1 MKLSDAAADQTSL
14 NHPTVDGKFIRIR
27 GARQNNLKNLDL
39 DIPLNALTVV
49 TGVSGSGKSTL
60 AFDILYAEGQ
70 RRYVESFSAYARQF
84 LERMDKPDVETIEGI
99 PPTIAIDQS
108 RPVRTSRST
117 VGTMTELHDHF
128 KLLFAKIAVLY
139 CRGCERVV
147 ARDSAQS
154 VIGKLGAWP
163 EGTPGVLTFPL
174 TVSAVAWD
182 DLRSGLRQAG
192 FQRLLVERAI
202 REIDELDQPPGG
214 GEALQ
219 VVVDRFAFRPE
230 NKKRIADSLE
240 QAFHYGKGRLNLF
253 LPQEDWHCEP
263 FSNQLHC
270 PRCEISY
277 RDPVPNFFSFNS
289 PLGACE
295 TCRGFGRVIDIDL
308 DLVVP
313 DPGKSLSDGAIKP
326 WINRTRRTRRLL
338 DFCERK
344 KIPAKK
350 SWGELT
356 DKQKNLVIEGD
367 GEYKGIRGWFHRLER
382 KSYRMHV
389 RVLLARYRAY
399 LMCPDCQGTRLKP
412 DALHYR
418 IDGKDIAQVSAMSV
432 GAAQRF
438 FQELKPAG
446 ALDQVASL
454 ILGEI
459 RRRLGYL
466 VGVGLEYLTLDRQ
479 SRTLSGGELERVDL
493 TTAIGS
499 SLVNTLYVLDEPSI
513 GLHPRDSRRLVE
525 ILQRLRA
532 NQNTVIVVE
541 HDPEIIKECDH
552 IIDLGPKA
560 GEQGG
565 KIMFAGSY
573 DELLRDEESLTAAYL
588 SRRKSIPLP
597 ARRRKALLQRA
608 IRIKGARANNLKS
621 IDVDIPLGNLV
632 CITGVSGSGKS
643 SLVDEVLHRNLKK
656 LKEAPTAAVTDC
668 ASIAG
673 LDKISEV
680 VLVDQSPVGTTP
692 RSNPATY
699 MKAFDGVRRLF
710 AAADLARLRG
720 YTPSTFSFNVEGGRC
735 ETCRGE
741 GFEKIEMQFLS
752 DVYTS
757 CPECHGSRFR
767 EEVLEVAY
775 RGKNIRQTL
784 DLTVAEALEFFKD
797 TAEIS
802 ERLEPLRAV
811 GLEYVRLGQPLTT
824 LSGGE
829 SQRLKLAAHMAKAR
843 KAGTLF
849 IFDEPTTGL
858 HFHDIERLLWAF
870 NELVDQGHSIV
881 VIEHN
886 MEVVKCADHII
897 DLGPEGGDGGG
908 EIVAVGSP
916 AEIARCERSHTGAY
930 LRPHLNGA
938 ASSFNP
944 ALEKRSRV
952 QEFKSSSADQNAIA
966 IVGAK
971 EHNLKNISLN
981 IPRDRFVVFTGLSGS
996 GKSSLAFDIVYAE
1009 GQRRYID
1016 SLSAYARQF
1025 LEVMAR
1031 PNVDYVAGI
1040 PPTVAIEQRLSQGGK
1055 KSTVATVTEIYHYL
1069 RLLYSKIG
1077 KQHCV
1082 QCGRQIHSL
1091 TRSQILD
1098 RIGRSYRGKEVLVLS
1113 PIVRGRKGFH
1123 KEVIAGARR
1132 LGYRRARIDGKLVEL
1147 RAPELTDGLERF
1159 KEHNIDIVVGKAK
1172 AGGRE
1177 VEAMI
1182 DQGLR
1187 LGNGVIHL
1195 VSERGEQIFNLRLFC
1210 LGCGIGYEPLDPR
1223 LFSFNSQQ
1231 GACNQCGGMGV
1242 TWSFDPDLIF
1252 TDPRR
1257 SVRDAIGGI
1266 SPSSSVNGSEVERAL
1281 QRLLQDLKDEHD
1293 VDIDQPFGKLAK
1305 KVQQTVLNGGSGRGA
1320 FIGLVPFLD
1329 DLWRAGGEDAASEL
1343 DALMTEA
1350 PCSACQ
1356 GRRLNQRA
1364 QAVKVEGKAIWQIT
1378 ALAVDEAREYF
1389 AALDL
1394 SRSANGNAARDQAVA
1409 EKILREIHQ
1418 RLNFLSEVGL
1428 PYLTLDRRADTLS
1441 GGEAQ
1446 RIRLAAQLGSN
1457 LRGVCYIL
1465 DEPTIGL
1472 HPRDNDMLL
1481 RTLRRLEQLGNSVLV
1496 VEHDEATIQSADLIV
1511 DLGPGAGVGGGSVV
1525 CIGTPAEIKD
1535 NPDSPTGA
1543 YLRAPKRRLGP
1554 QRDFSRTSWLGVRG
1568 AKAHNLRN
1576 IDVKIPL
1583 GMWTCVTGISGS
1595 GKSTLVREVLYKG
1608 LKLHL
1613 GQFAGR
1619 PGAHKE
1625 ITGWKT
1631 LERVVE
1637 VDQTPIGKTPRSVPA
1652 SYVGLLDEIR
1662 KLYALAPEARLRGYT
1677 PSRFSFNVKGGR
1689 CETCAGQGKIR
1700 KEMSFL
1706 PDVFIDCENCGGE
1719 RFNEETL
1726 GIRFND
1732 KSIAD
1737 IFRMTVEEAAPFFHA
1752 FAKIARPLKILD
1764 DIGMGYITLGQASN
1778 TLSGGEAQRI
1788 KLAYELGKESRGKTL
1803 YVLDEPTTGL
1813 HFADVEKLIHILHR
1827 LVDMGNTVITIEHN
1841 LDIVKDA
1848 DYLIDLGPE
1857 GGEQG
1862 GEVVACGS
1870 PLEVAKS
1877 GKHSHTARFLRE
1889 YLENGAAP
1897 RTRAETPYGATA

>member
-1 MKLSDAAADQTSL
+1 MSE
-14 NHPTVDGKFIRIR
+14 NFIHIR
-27 GARQNNLKNLDL
+27 GAKQNNLKNLDL
-39 DIPLNALTVV
+39 QIPLNALTVI

-84 LERMDKPDVETIEGI
+84 LDRMDKPDVESIEGI

-108 RPVRTSRST
+108 RPVKTSRST
-117 VGTMTELHDHF
+117 VGTMTELHDHL
-128 KLLFAKIAVLY
+128 KLLFSKIAVLY

-147 ARDSAQS
+147 ERDTAQS
-154 VIGKLGAWP
+154 VFHKLAALP
-163 EGTPGVLTFPL
+163 EGSPVVLTFPL
-174 TVSAVAWD
+174 AASSVSWD
-182 DLRSGLRQAG
+182 EVRKGLQQAG
-192 FQRLLVERAI
+192 FHRLLVQQSV
-202 REIDELDQPPGG
+202 RELDELNDAPPDGL
-214 GEALQ
+214 EI
-219 VVVDRFAFRPE
+219 VVDRFAYRRD
-230 NKKRIADSLE
+230 NQKRILDSLE
-240 QAFHYGKGRLNLF
+240 QAFHYGKGRLNFF
-253 LPQEDWHCEP
+253 LPQENWRREP
-263 FSNQLHC
+263 FSNHLHC
-270 PRCEISY
+270 PHCDITY
-277 RDPVPNFFSFNS
+277 RDPTSNLFSFNS

-308 DLVVP
+308 DLVIP
-313 DPGKSLSDGAIKP
+313 DPGKPLSEGAIKP
-326 WINRTRRTRRLL
+326 WVTKARRMRRLME
-338 DFCERK
+338 FCERK
-344 KIPAKK
+344 RIPTKK
-350 SWGELT
+350 PFGELT
-356 DKQKNLVIEGD
+356 GKQKQLIIDGD
-367 GEYKGIRGWFHRLER
+367 GDFKGIRGWFRRLER
-382 KSYRMHV
+382 RSYRMHV

-399 LMCPDCQGTRLKP
+399 LLCPECQGSRLKP

-418 IDGKDIAQVSAMSV
+418 IEGKDIAQINAMSV
-432 GAAQRF
+432 GAAHRF
-438 FQELKPAG
+438 FSELKPTG
-446 ALDQVASL
+446 AMDQVAGL
-454 ILGEI
+454 ILEEI

-466 VGVGLEYLTLDRQ
+466 LGVGLEYLTLDRQ

-525 ILQRLRA
+525 ILHRLRS
-532 NQNTVIVVE
+532 NQNTIVVVE
-541 HDPEIIKECDH
+541 HDPEIIKETDY

-565 KIMFAGSY
+565 RVMFAGSY
-573 DELLRDEESLTAAYL
+573 DALLKNENSLTAAYL
-588 SRRKSIPLP
+588 SRRKTIPFPLRNRKPFLKRSI
-597 ARRRKALLQRA
+597 K
-608 IRIKGARANNLKS
+608 IEGACANNLKN
-621 IDVDIPLGNLV
+621 IDIEIPLGLLV

-643 SLVDEVLHRNLKK
+643 SLVDEVLYRNLKK
-656 LKEAPTAAVTDC
+656 LKESTVANVVHC
-668 ASIAG
+668 AKIEGA
-673 LDKISEV
+673 DKISEI

-699 MKAFDGVRRLF
+699 MKVFDGIRRLF
-710 AAADLARLRG
+710 AGVDLSRMRG
-720 YTPSTFSFNVEGGRC
+720 YTPSTFSFNIEGGRC

-741 GFEKIEMQFLS
+741 GYEKVEMQFLS

-767 EEVLEVAY
+767 EEILEVTC
-775 RGKNIRQTL
+775 RGKNIRGIL
-784 DLTVAEALEFFKD
+784 DLTVSEAIEFFKD
-797 TAEIS
+797 TPEIKDG
-802 ERLEPLRAV
+802 LYPLRAV

-829 SQRLKLAAHMAKAR
+829 SQRLKLAAHMARAK

-870 NELVDQGHSIV
+870 NELIDQGHSIV

-897 DLGPEGGDGGG
+897 DLGLEGGDAGGS
-908 EIVAVGSP
+908 IIAVGTPEQVAQVES
-916 AEIARCERSHTGAY
+916 SHTGRY
-930 LRPHLNGA
+930 LRPYLRTDT
-938 ASSFNP
+938 ASPFVP
-944 ALEKRSRV
+944 KLEKSLSV
-952 QEFKSSSADQNAIA
+952 QEKKRSTENDNAIT

-981 IPRDRFVVFTGLSGS
+981 IPRDRFVVITGLSGS
-996 GKSSLAFDIVYAE
+996 GKSSLAFDIIYAE

-1025 LEVMAR
+1025 LQVRAR
-1031 PNVDYVAGI
+1031 PNVDLLAGI

-1055 KSTVATVTEIYHYL
+1055 NSTVATVTEIYHYL
-1069 RLLYSKIG
+1069 RLLYSKVG

-1082 QCGRQIHSL
+1082 QCGRQIRSL

-1098 RIGRSYRGKEVLVLS
+1098 RVSRSYRGKEVMVLS
-1113 PIVRGRKGFH
+1113 PMVRGRKGFH
-1123 KEVIAGARR
+1123 KEIIAGARR
-1132 LGYRRARIDGKLVEL
+1132 LGYRRARIDGELMEL
-1147 RAPELTDGLERF
+1147 RSPELSNGLERF
-1159 KEHNIDIVVGKAK
+1159 KEHDIDIVIGKAK

-1182 DQGLR
+1182 DHGLR

-1195 VSERGEQIFNLRLFC
+1195 ISERGEQIFNQRLFC
-1210 LGCGIGYEPLDPR
+1210 LQCGIGYEPLDPR
-1223 LFSFNSQQ
+1223 LFSFNSRQ
-1231 GACNQCGGMGV
+1231 GACSQCGGMGFE
-1242 TWSFDPDLIF
+1242 WDFDPDLIIA
-1252 TDPRR
+1252 DPTK
-1257 SVRDAIGGI
+1257 SA
-1266 SPSSSVNGSEVERAL
+1266 SETLITLADLFSGNASHL
-1281 QRLLQDLKDEHD
+1281 QRAMLRLLDSLKEKDPI
-1293 VDIDQPFGKLAK
+1293 DIDKPFARLAK
-1305 KVQQTVLNGGSGRGA
+1305 KPRQEILYGGSGRGA
-1320 FIGLVPFLD
+1320 FVGLIPCLRD
-1329 DLWRAGGEDAASEL
+1329 IWQQLENDPSPELAELLSES
-1343 DALMTEA
+1343 
-1350 PCSACQ
+1350 PCPACL
-1356 GRRLNQRA
+1356 GRRLNSRA
-1364 QAVKVEGKAIWQIT
+1364 QAVRVDGKAIWQVT
-1378 ALAVDEAREYF
+1378 AFSVHEAREYF
-1389 AALDL
+1389 NSLQIAHAD
-1394 SRSANGNAARDQAVA
+1394 NGNAERDRAVA
-1409 EKILREIHQ
+1409 DKILREIQQ
-1418 RLNFLSEVGL
+1418 RLQFLSEVGL

-1481 RTLRRLEQLGNSVLV
+1481 RTLRRLEEVGNTVLV
-1496 VEHDEATIQSADLIV
+1496 VEHDEATIESADLIV
-1511 DLGPGAGVGGGSVV
+1511 DLGPGAGVHGGKVVALGS
-1525 CIGTPAEIKD
+1525 PEEIRKD
-1535 NPDSPTGA
+1535 PNSLTGA
-1543 YLRAPKRRLGP
+1543 FLRAERKRIGPKRELVKP
-1554 QRDFSRTSWLGVRG
+1554 AWLTIRG
-1568 AKAHNLRN
+1568 AKANNLKN
-1576 IDVKIPL
+1576 IDIGLPL

-1608 LKLHL
+1608 LKMKLD
-1613 GQFAGR
+1613 QFAGR
-1619 PGAHKE
+1619 PGAHKD
-1625 ITGWKT
+1625 IIGWQA

-1652 SYVGLLDEIR
+1652 SYVGVLDEIR

-1689 CETCAGQGKIR
+1689 CEECAGQGKIR

-1706 PDVFIDCENCGGE
+1706 PDVFIDCEVCRGE

-1726 GIRFND
+1726 SIRYND
-1732 KSIAD
+1732 KNIAD
-1737 IFRMTVEEAAPFFHA
+1737 VFRMTVEETVPFFHA
-1752 FAKIARPLKILD
+1752 FPKIARPLKILD
-1764 DIGMGYITLGQASN
+1764 DIGMGYITLGQSSN

-1788 KLAYELGKESRGKTL
+1788 KLAYELGKESHGKTL

-1813 HFADVEKLIHILHR
+1813 HFIDVEKLIHILHR
-1827 LVDMGNTVITIEHN
+1827 LVEMGNTVVTIEHN

-1862 GEVVACGS
+1862 GHLVACGS
-1870 PLEVAKS
+1870 PLEVIMD
-1877 GKHSHTARFLRE
+1877 GKQSYTARFLRE
-1889 YLENGAAP
+1889 YLNGGAAKSNGDGVQALQQVV
-1897 RTRAETPYGATA
+1897 TV

>member
-1 MKLSDAAADQTSL
+1 MSQ
-14 NHPTVDGKFIRIR
+14 NWIQIR
-27 GARQNNLKNLDL
+27 GAKQNNLKNLDL
-39 DIPLNALTVV
+39 QIPLNALTVI

-84 LERMDKPDVETIEGI
+84 LDRMDKPDVESIEGI

-108 RPVRTSRST
+108 RPVKTSRST

-128 KLLFAKIAVLY
+128 KLLFSKIAVLY
-139 CRGCERVV
+139 CRGCNRIVER
-147 ARDSAQS
+147 DTAQS
-154 VIGKLGAWP
+154 VFKKLSSLP
-163 EGTPGVLTFPL
+163 EGSPVVLTFPL
-174 TVSAVAWD
+174 APSSVPWEEV
-182 DLRSGLRQAG
+182 RNGLQRAG
-192 FQRLLVERAI
+192 FHRLLSHQTLL
-202 REIDELDQPPGG
+202 ELDQTERSPSN
-214 GEALQ
+214 GEALE
-219 VVVDRFAFRPE
+219 VVADRFAYRPQ
-230 NKKRIADSLE
+230 NKKRISDSLE
-240 QAFHYGKGRLNLF
+240 QAFHYGKGKLNLF
-253 LPQEDWHCEP
+253 FPAEGWRREP
-263 FSNQLHC
+263 FSNHFHC
-270 PRCEISY
+270 PHCDLFY
-277 RDPVPNFFSFNS
+277 RDPVPNLFSFNS

-308 DLVVP
+308 DLVIP
-313 DPGKSLSDGAIKP
+313 DPGKSLSEGAIKP
-326 WINRTRRTRRLL
+326 WINRMRRTRRLF

-344 KIPAKK
+344 KIPTKK
-350 SWGELT
+350 PYNELT
-356 DKQKNLVIEGD
+356 AKQKQLILDGD
-367 GEYKGIRGWFHRLER
+367 GDYKGIRGWFRRLER
-382 KSYRMHV
+382 RSYRMHV

-399 LMCPDCQGTRLKP
+399 LLCPECQGSRLKP

-418 IDGKDIAQVSAMSV
+418 IEGKDIAQVNAMNVSE
-432 GAAQRF
+432 AFRF
-438 FQELKPAG
+438 FNDLKPAG
-446 ALDQVASL
+446 NLDQVASL
-454 ILGEI
+454 ILEEI

-525 ILQRLRA
+525 ILHRLRA
-532 NQNTVIVVE
+532 NQNTVVVVE
-541 HDPEIIKECDH
+541 HDPEIIKESDF

-565 KIMFAGSY
+565 QVMFAGAY
-573 DELLRDEESLTAAYL
+573 DALLQDEKSLTAAYL
-588 SRRKSIPLP
+588 SQRKKIPFP
-597 ARRRKALLQRA
+597 ARNRKPLLQRS
-608 IRIKGARANNLKS
+608 IKIKGASANNLKD
-621 IDVDIPLGNLV
+621 IDIEIPLGLLV

-643 SLVDEVLHRNLKK
+643 SLVDEVLYRNLKK
-656 LKEAPTAAVTDC
+656 LKESLAANILHC
-668 ASIAG
+668 ANIEGA
-673 LDKISEV
+673 DRISEV

-710 AAADLARLRG
+710 AGADLSRLRG

-767 EEVLEVAY
+767 EETLEVTY
-775 RGKNIRQTL
+775 RGKNIRDVL
-784 DLTVAEALEFFKD
+784 ELTVSEAIEFFKD
-797 TAEIS
+797 SAEI
-802 ERLEPLRAV
+802 RDGLYPLRAV
-811 GLEYVRLGQPLTT
+811 GLEYVRLGQPLTA

-829 SQRLKLAAHMAKAR
+829 SQRLKLAAHMAKAK

-870 NELVDQGHSIV
+870 NELIDQGHSVV

-908 EIVAVGSP
+908 QIVATGTPEQV
-916 AEIARCERSHTGAY
+916 AAVKASHTGVY
-930 LRPHLNGA
+930 LRPYLRQEA
-938 ASSFNP
+938 ASPFTP
-944 ALEKRSRV
+944 ALEKSLTV
-952 QEFKSSSADQNAIA
+952 QELKDSAVNDNAIT

-981 IPRDRFVVFTGLSGS
+981 IPRDRFVVITGLSGS
-996 GKSSLAFDIVYAE
+996 GKSSLAFDIIYAE

-1025 LEVMAR
+1025 LQIMAK
-1031 PNVDYVAGI
+1031 PNVDLLAGI

-1069 RLLYSKIG
+1069 RLLYSKVG

-1082 QCGRQIHSL
+1082 QCGRQIRSL
-1091 TRSQILD
+1091 SRSQILD
-1098 RIGRSYRGKEVLVLS
+1098 RISRSYRGKEVMILS

-1132 LGYRRARIDGKLVEL
+1132 LGYRRARIDGELIDL
-1147 RAPELTDGLERF
+1147 RAPELTQGLERF
-1159 KEHNIDIVVGKAK
+1159 KEHDIDIVIGKSK

-1177 VEAMI
+1177 VETMV

-1195 VSERGEQIFNLRLFC
+1195 LSERGEQVFNQRLFC
-1210 LGCGIGYEPLDPR
+1210 LQCGIGYDPLDPR
-1223 LFSFNSQQ
+1223 LFSFNSRQ
-1231 GACNQCGGMGV
+1231 GECTQCSGMGFQ
-1242 TWSFDPDLIF
+1242 WDFDPELVF
-1252 TDPRR
+1252 ADPRK
-1257 SVRDAIGGI
+1257 SVSETLATLSDLFSANA
-1266 SPSSSVNGSEVERAL
+1266 SSL
-1281 QRLLQDLKDEHD
+1281 QRSMERLGDELKDKR
-1293 VDIDQPFGKLAK
+1293 DIDTDKPFARLAK
-1305 KVQQTVLNGGSGRGA
+1305 KTQEQILHGGTGRSA
-1320 FIGLVPFLD
+1320 FGGVIPRLRE
-1329 DLWRAGGEDAASEL
+1329 LWQEGEGDYSQEL
-1343 DALMTEA
+1343 SALMTES
-1350 PCSACQ
+1350 PCSACH
-1356 GRRLNQRA
+1356 GKRLNPRA
-1364 QAVKVEGKAIWQIT
+1364 QAVRVDGKAIWQIT
-1378 ALAVDEAREYF
+1378 ALSVEEAKKYF
-1389 AALDL
+1389 AAVNL
-1394 SRSANGNAARDQAVA
+1394 AQAENGHAERDRAVA
-1409 EKILREIHQ
+1409 EKILREIGQ
-1418 RLNFLSEVGL
+1418 RLNFLAEVGL

-1472 HPRDNDMLL
+1472 HPRDNAMLL
-1481 RTLRRLEQLGNSVLV
+1481 STLRRLEEVGNSVLV

-1511 DLGPGAGVGGGSVV
+1511 DLGPGAGVHGGSVV
-1525 CIGTPAEIKD
+1525 SIGSPEEIKN

-1543 YLRAPKRRLGP
+1543 YLRSDKKRIGPKREF
-1554 QRDFSRTSWLGVRG
+1554 DKSNWLTIRG
-1568 AKAHNLRN
+1568 AKANNLKN
-1576 IDVKIPL
+1576 VDVTIPL
-1583 GMWTCVTGISGS
+1583 GMWTCITGISGS
-1595 GKSTLVREVLYKG
+1595 GKSTLVKEVLYKA
-1608 LKLHL
+1608 LKLKL

-1619 PGAHKE
+1619 PGVHKE
-1625 ITGWKT
+1625 LTGWQP

-1637 VDQTPIGKTPRSVPA
+1637 VDQTPIGKTPRSIPA
-1652 SYVGLLDEIR
+1652 SYVGFLDEIR
-1662 KLYALAPEARLRGYT
+1662 RIYTMTPEARLRGYM

-1689 CETCAGQGKIR
+1689 CEECAGQGKIR

-1706 PDVFIDCENCGGE
+1706 PDVFVDCEACGGE

-1726 GIRFND
+1726 GICFND
-1732 KSIAD
+1732 KNIAD
-1737 IFRMTVEEAAPFFHA
+1737 VFRMTVEEAVTFFHA
-1752 FAKIARPLKILD
+1752 FPKIARPLKILD

-1788 KLAYELGKESRGKTL
+1788 KLAYELGKESHGKTL

-1813 HFADVEKLIHILHR
+1813 HFADVEKLIRILHR
-1827 LVDMGNTVITIEHN
+1827 LVEMGNTIVTIEHN

-1857 GGEQG
+1857 GGESG
-1862 GEVVACGS
+1862 GRVVACGS
-1870 PLEVAKS
+1870 PLEIIKD
-1877 GKHSHTARFLRE
+1877 GNHSYTARFLRE
-1889 YLENGAAP
+1889 YLSEGSVK
-1897 RTRAETPYGATA
+1897 AERVRSKTPIEEATA

>member
-1 MKLSDAAADQTSL
+1 MSE
-14 NHPTVDGKFIRIR
+14 NFIHIR
-27 GARQNNLKNLDL
+27 GAKQNNLKNLDL
-39 DIPLNALTVV
+39 QIPLNALTVI

-84 LERMDKPDVETIEGI
+84 LDRMDKPDVESIEGI

-108 RPVRTSRST
+108 RPVKTSRST
-117 VGTMTELHDHF
+117 VGTMTELHDHL
-128 KLLFAKIAVLY
+128 KLLFSKIAVLY

-147 ARDSAQS
+147 ERDTAQS
-154 VIGKLGAWP
+154 VFHKLAALP
-163 EGTPGVLTFPL
+163 EGSPVVLTFPL
-174 TVSAVAWD
+174 AASSVSWD
-182 DLRSGLRQAG
+182 EVRKGLQQAG
-192 FQRLLVERAI
+192 FHRLLVQQSV
-202 REIDELDQPPGG
+202 RELDELNDAPPDGL
-214 GEALQ
+214 EI
-219 VVVDRFAFRPE
+219 VVDRFAYRRD
-230 NKKRIADSLE
+230 NQKRILDSLE
-240 QAFHYGKGRLNLF
+240 QAFHYGKGRLNFF
-253 LPQEDWHCEP
+253 LPQENWRREP
-263 FSNQLHC
+263 FSNHLHC
-270 PRCEISY
+270 PHCDITY
-277 RDPVPNFFSFNS
+277 RDPTSNLFSFNS

-308 DLVVP
+308 DLVIP
-313 DPGKSLSDGAIKP
+313 DPSKPLSEGAIKP
-326 WINRTRRTRRLL
+326 WVTKARRTRRLME
-338 DFCERK
+338 FCERK
-344 KIPAKK
+344 RIPTKK
-350 SWGELT
+350 PFGELT
-356 DKQKNLVIEGD
+356 GKQKQLIIDGD
-367 GEYKGIRGWFHRLER
+367 GDFKGIRGWFRRLER
-382 KSYRMHV
+382 RSYRMHV

-399 LMCPDCQGTRLKP
+399 LLCPECQGSRLKP

-418 IDGKDIAQVSAMSV
+418 IEGKDIAQINAMSV
-432 GAAQRF
+432 GAAHRF
-438 FQELKPAG
+438 FSELKPTG
-446 ALDQVASL
+446 AMDQVAGL
-454 ILGEI
+454 ILEEI

-466 VGVGLEYLTLDRQ
+466 LGVGLEYLTLDRQ

-525 ILQRLRA
+525 ILHRLRS
-532 NQNTVIVVE
+532 NQNTIVVVE
-541 HDPEIIKECDH
+541 HDPEIIKETDY

-565 KIMFAGSY
+565 QVMFAGSY
-573 DELLRDEESLTAAYL
+573 DALLKNENSLTAAYL
-588 SRRKSIPLP
+588 SRRKTIPFPLRNRKPFLKRSI
-597 ARRRKALLQRA
+597 K
-608 IRIKGARANNLKS
+608 IEGACANNLKN
-621 IDVDIPLGNLV
+621 IDIEIPLGLLV

-643 SLVDEVLHRNLKK
+643 SLVDEVLYRNLKK
-656 LKEAPTAAVTDC
+656 LKESTVANVVHC
-668 ASIAG
+668 AKIEGA
-673 LDKISEV
+673 DKISEI

-699 MKAFDGVRRLF
+699 MKVFDGIRRLF
-710 AAADLARLRG
+710 AGVDLSRMRG
-720 YTPSTFSFNVEGGRC
+720 YTPSTFSFNIEGGRC

-741 GFEKIEMQFLS
+741 GYEKVEMQFLS

-767 EEVLEVAY
+767 EEILEVTY
-775 RGKNIRQTL
+775 RGKNIRGIL
-784 DLTVAEALEFFKD
+784 DLTVSEAIEFFKD
-797 TAEIS
+797 TPEIKDG
-802 ERLEPLRAV
+802 LYPLRAV

-829 SQRLKLAAHMAKAR
+829 SQRLKLAAHMARAK

-870 NELVDQGHSIV
+870 NELIDQGHSIV

-897 DLGPEGGDGGG
+897 DLGLEGGDAGGSIIAIG
-908 EIVAVGSP
+908 TPEQVAQVES
-916 AEIARCERSHTGAY
+916 SHTGRY
-930 LRPHLNGA
+930 LRPYLRTDT
-938 ASSFNP
+938 ASPFVP
-944 ALEKRSRV
+944 KLEKSLSV
-952 QEFKSSSADQNAIA
+952 QEKKRSTENDNAIT

-981 IPRDRFVVFTGLSGS
+981 IPRDRFVVITGLSGS
-996 GKSSLAFDIVYAE
+996 GKSSLAFDIIYAE

-1025 LEVMAR
+1025 LQVRAR
-1031 PNVDYVAGI
+1031 PNVDLLAGI

-1055 KSTVATVTEIYHYL
+1055 NSTVATVTEIYHYL
-1069 RLLYSKIG
+1069 RLLYSKVG

-1082 QCGRQIHSL
+1082 QCGRQIRSL

-1098 RIGRSYRGKEVLVLS
+1098 RVSRSYRGKEVMVLS
-1113 PIVRGRKGFH
+1113 PMVRGRKGFH
-1123 KEVIAGARR
+1123 KEIIAGARR
-1132 LGYRRARIDGKLVEL
+1132 LGYRRARIDGEL
-1147 RAPELTDGLERF
+1147 MDLRSPELSNGLERF
-1159 KEHNIDIVVGKAK
+1159 KEHDIDIVIGKAK

-1182 DQGLR
+1182 DHGLR

-1195 VSERGEQIFNLRLFC
+1195 ISERGEQIFNQRLFC
-1210 LGCGIGYEPLDPR
+1210 LQCGIGYEPLDPR
-1223 LFSFNSQQ
+1223 LFSFNSRQ
-1231 GACNQCGGMGV
+1231 GACSQCGGMGFE
-1242 TWSFDPDLIF
+1242 WDFDPNLIIADPTKSVSETLITLADLF
-1252 TDPRR
+1252 
-1257 SVRDAIGGI
+1257 SGNA
-1266 SPSSSVNGSEVERAL
+1266 SHL
-1281 QRLLQDLKDEHD
+1281 QRAMLRLLDSLKEKDPI
-1293 VDIDQPFGKLAK
+1293 DIDKPFARLAK
-1305 KVQQTVLNGGSGRGA
+1305 KPRQEILYGGSGRGA
-1320 FIGLVPFLD
+1320 FVGLIPCLRD
-1329 DLWRAGGEDAASEL
+1329 IWQQLENDPSPELAELLSES
-1343 DALMTEA
+1343 
-1350 PCSACQ
+1350 PCPACL
-1356 GRRLNQRA
+1356 GRRLNSRA
-1364 QAVKVEGKAIWQIT
+1364 QAVRVDGKAIWQVT
-1378 ALAVDEAREYF
+1378 AFSVHEAREYF
-1389 AALDL
+1389 NSLQIAHAD
-1394 SRSANGNAARDQAVA
+1394 NGNAERDRAVA
-1409 EKILREIHQ
+1409 DKILREIQQ
-1418 RLNFLSEVGL
+1418 RLQFLSEVGL

-1481 RTLRRLEQLGNSVLV
+1481 RTLRRLEEVGNTVLV
-1496 VEHDEATIQSADLIV
+1496 VEHDEATIESADLIV
-1511 DLGPGAGVGGGSVV
+1511 DLGPGAGVHGGKVVALGS
-1525 CIGTPAEIKD
+1525 PEEIRKD
-1535 NPDSPTGA
+1535 PNSLTGA
-1543 YLRAPKRRLGP
+1543 FLRAERKRIGPKRELVKP
-1554 QRDFSRTSWLGVRG
+1554 AWLTIRG
-1568 AKAHNLRN
+1568 AKANNLKN
-1576 IDVKIPL
+1576 IDIRLPL

-1608 LKLHL
+1608 LKMKLD
-1613 GQFAGR
+1613 QFAGR
-1619 PGAHKE
+1619 PGAHKD
-1625 ITGWKT
+1625 IIGWQA

-1652 SYVGLLDEIR
+1652 SYVGVLDEIR

-1689 CETCAGQGKIR
+1689 CEECAGQGKIR

-1706 PDVFIDCENCGGE
+1706 PDVFIDCEVCRGE

-1726 GIRFND
+1726 SIRYND
-1732 KSIAD
+1732 KNIAD
-1737 IFRMTVEEAAPFFHA
+1737 VFRMTVEETVPFFHA
-1752 FAKIARPLKILD
+1752 FPKIARPLKILD
-1764 DIGMGYITLGQASN
+1764 DIGMGYITLGQSSN

-1788 KLAYELGKESRGKTL
+1788 KLAYELGKESHGKTL

-1813 HFADVEKLIHILHR
+1813 HFIDVEKLIHILHR
-1827 LVDMGNTVITIEHN
+1827 LVEMGNTVVTIEHN

-1862 GEVVACGS
+1862 GHLVACGS
-1870 PLEVAKS
+1870 PLEVIMD
-1877 GKHSHTARFLRE
+1877 GKQSYTARFLRE
-1889 YLENGAAP
+1889 YLNGGAAKSNGDGVQALQQVV
-1897 RTRAETPYGATA
+1897 TV

>member
-1 MKLSDAAADQTSL
+1 MNRKA
-14 NHPTVDGKFIRIR
+14 IYIR
-27 GARQNNLKNLDL
+27 GAKQNNLKNLDIE
-39 DIPLNALTVV
+39 IPLNQLTVV

-84 LERMDKPDVETIEGI
+84 LDRMDKPDVESIEGI

-128 KLLFAKIAVLY
+128 KLLFAKIATLY
-139 CRGCERVV
+139 CRGCARIVER
-147 ARDSAQS
+147 DTAQS
-154 VIGKLGAWP
+154 VFTKLASWP
-163 EGTPGVLTFPL
+163 EGVPVILTFPL
-174 TVSAVAWD
+174 PPSSVAWD
-182 DLRSGLRQAG
+182 EVRNGLRQAG
-192 FQRLLVERAI
+192 FHRLLVDQSI
-202 REIDELDQPPGG
+202 RELDEVDKEPGKNIP
-214 GEALQ
+214 LQ
-219 VVVDRFAFRPE
+219 VVVDRFAFRPQ
-230 NKKRIADSLE
+230 NKKRITDSLE

-253 LPQEDWHCEP
+253 LPEQDWRREP
-263 FSNQLHC
+263 FSNHLHC
-270 PRCEISY
+270 PHCEISF
-277 RDPVPNFFSFNS
+277 RDPVPNLFSFNS

-295 TCRGFGRVIDIDL
+295 SCRGFGRIIDIDL
-308 DLVVP
+308 DLVIP
-313 DPGKSLSDGAIKP
+313 NPGKSLSDGAIRP
-326 WINRTRRTRRLL
+326 WINRKRRTKRLL
-338 DFCERK
+338 EFCERK

-350 SWGELT
+350 PWGELS
-356 DKQKNLVIEGD
+356 DGQRQLIVDGD
-367 GEYKGIRGWFHRLER
+367 GEYRGIRGWFRRLEKR
-382 KSYRMHV
+382 SYRMHV

-399 LMCPDCQGTRLKP
+399 LMCPECQGSRLKA
-412 DALHYR
+412 DGLNYH
-418 IDGKDIAQVSAMSV
+418 IDGKDIAQVNALSV
-432 GAAQRF
+432 GAAHSF
-438 FQELKPAG
+438 FNALKPTG
-446 ALDQVASL
+446 ALDQVSSL
-454 ILGEI
+454 ILDEI

-466 VGVGLEYLTLDRQ
+466 VGVGLDYLTLDRQ

-525 ILQRLRA
+525 ILHRLRA
-532 NQNTVIVVE
+532 NQNTVVVVE

-565 KIMFAGSY
+565 EIMFAGSY
-573 DELLRDEESLTAAYL
+573 QDLLKDQRSLTAAYL
-588 SRRKSIPLP
+588 SQRKVIPVP
-597 ARRRKALLQRA
+597 SRKRKPLLQRA
-608 IRIKGARANNLKS
+608 LKITGARANNLKN
-621 IDVDIPLGNLV
+621 IDVEIPLGLLV

-643 SLVDEVLHRNLKK
+643 SLVDEVLSRNLKK
-656 LKEAPTAAVTDC
+656 LKEAPSANLTDC
-668 ASIAG
+668 DKIDG
-673 LDKISEV
+673 VDKISEV

-699 MKAFDGVRRLF
+699 MKVFDGVRRLF
-710 AAADLARLRG
+710 AGADLSRLRG

-741 GFEKIEMQFLS
+741 GFEKVEMQFLS

-757 CPECHGSRFR
+757 CPECHGSRYR
-767 EEVLEVAY
+767 EEVLEVSH
-775 RGKNIRQTL
+775 RGRNIRQVL
-784 DLTVAEALEFFKD
+784 DLTIIEALEFFKG
-797 TAEIS
+797 TADITDG
-802 ERLEPLRAV
+802 LEPLRAV

-829 SQRLKLAAHMAKAR
+829 SQRLKLAAHMARAK

-870 NELVDQGHSIV
+870 NELIDQGHSII

-886 MEVVKCADHII
+886 LEVVKCADYII
-897 DLGPEGGDGGG
+897 DLGPEGGDNGG
-908 EIVAVGSP
+908 EIVATGTP
-916 AEIARCERSHTGAY
+916 AQIAAVERSHTGVY
-930 LRPHLNGA
+930 LRPYLNRNVSPFA
-938 ASSFNP
+938 P
-944 ALEKRSRV
+944 VLEKPATAPTL
-952 QEFKSSSADQNAIA
+952 KDGNDDHAIA

-981 IPRDRFVVFTGLSGS
+981 IPRDRFIVFTGLSGS

-1040 PPTVAIEQRLSQGGK
+1040 PPTVAIEQRLSQGGR

-1069 RLLYSKIG
+1069 RLLYAKVG

-1082 QCGRQIHSL
+1082 NCGRQIHSL

-1098 RIGRSYRGKEVLVLS
+1098 RIARSYRGKDVMVLS
-1113 PIVRGRKGFH
+1113 PLVRGRKGFH

-1132 LGYRRARIDGKLVEL
+1132 LGYRRARIDGKLIDL
-1147 RAPELTDGLERF
+1147 RAPELTNGLERF

-1177 VEAMI
+1177 VETMI

-1195 VSERGEQIFNLRLFC
+1195 LSERGEQIFNQRLFC

-1231 GACNQCGGMGV
+1231 GACKQCAGMGF
-1242 TWSFDPDLIF
+1242 TYDFDPGLIF
-1252 TDPRR
+1252 ADPRR
-1257 SVRDAIGGI
+1257 PLKDALSGI
-1266 SPSSSVNGSEVERAL
+1266 TAGSSVNGSEVERAMK
-1281 QRLLQDLKDEHD
+1281 RLLEKLADDHD
-1293 VDIDQPFGKLAK
+1293 VDVAKPFGKLPK
-1305 KVQQTVLNGGSGRGA
+1305 QTQEEVLHGGKGRGA
-1320 FIGLVPFLD
+1320 FVGLVPYLKE
-1329 DLWRAGGEDAASEL
+1329 LWQAGDENSTSEL
-1343 DALMTEA
+1343 AELMTET
-1350 PCSACQ
+1350 ACADCN

-1364 QAVKVEGKAIWQIT
+1364 QAVKVEGQAIWQVT
-1378 ALAVDEAREYF
+1378 ELAVDDARNYF
-1389 AALDL
+1389 AKLDL
-1394 SRSANGNAARDQAVA
+1394 SHAENANALRDQAVA
-1409 EKILREIHQ
+1409 DKILKEIQQ

-1472 HPRDNDMLL
+1472 HARDNAMLL
-1481 RTLRRLEQLGNSVLV
+1481 KTLRRLEQLGNSVLV
-1496 VEHDEATIQSADLIV
+1496 VEHDEATIQSADLVI
-1511 DLGPGAGVGGGSVV
+1511 DLGPGAGVHGGNVV
-1525 CIGTPAEIKD
+1525 SIGTPAEIKRD
-1535 NPDSPTGA
+1535 ADSPTGA
-1543 YLRAPKRRLGP
+1543 FLRSERKRLGP
-1554 QRDFSRTSWLGVRG
+1554 KRELKKSKWLTIRG
-1568 AKAHNLRN
+1568 AKAHNLKN
-1576 IDVKIPL
+1576 LDVKIPL
-1583 GMWTCVTGISGS
+1583 GMWSCITGISGS
-1595 GKSTLVREVLYKG
+1595 GKSTLVRDVLYKG
-1608 LKLHL
+1608 VKLLL

-1619 PGAHKE
+1619 PGPYKE
-1625 ITGWKT
+1625 ISGWQA
-1631 LERVVE
+1631 LERIVE

-1652 SYVGLLDEIR
+1652 SYIGVLDEIR

-1677 PSRFSFNVKGGR
+1677 ASRFSFNVKGGR
-1689 CETCAGQGKIR
+1689 CEECAGQGKIR

-1706 PDVFIDCENCGGE
+1706 PDVFIDCEACNGQ
-1719 RFNEETL
+1719 
-1726 GIRFND
+1726 RFND
-1732 KSIAD
+1732 ETLSIRYNEKN
-1737 IFRMTVEEAAPFFHA
+1737 IFDVFCMTVEEAVPFFHA
-1752 FAKIARPLKILD
+1752 FPKVYRPLKILD

-1788 KLAYELGKESRGKTL
+1788 KLAYELGKESRGTTL

-1813 HFADVEKLIHILHR
+1813 HFVDVEKLIHILHR
-1827 LVDMGNTVITIEHN
+1827 LVDMGNTVVTIEHN

-1848 DYLIDLGPE
+1848 DYIVDLGPE
-1857 GGEQG
+1857 GGAQG
-1862 GEVVACGS
+1862 GQLVACGT
-1870 PLEVAKS
+1870 PLEVIKDGKKS
-1877 GKHSHTARFLRE
+1877 YTARFLRD
-1889 YLENGAAP
+1889 YLNGGAGASAP
-1897 RTRAETPYGATA
+1897 ARKASRHRVTA